1 MMIPKPTR
9 ARKTVTKRIGSI
21 RGRAKPSTA
30 RALSDPL
37 GRVAAKGGG
46 RGQGCG
52 AARARVRRMR
62 VSHREVVRQVRGVRR
77 VRVGFPR
84 GAAAAAP
91 PLRGGGPPPRGP
103 PRGAPPPPP
112 PPPNR
117 IAAPPRAPA

>member
-9 ARKTVTKRIGSI
+9 SRKTVTKRIGSI

-52 AARARVRRMR
+52 AARARGRRMGG
-62 VSHREVVRQVRGVRR
+62 SHREVGRQVRGGGR
-77 VRVGFPR
+77 VRGGFPGGGA
-84 GAAAAAP
+84 GAARR
-91 PLRGGGPPPRGP
+91 LGGGGPPSD
-103 PRGAPPPPP
+103 
-112 PPPNR
+112 
-117 IAAPPRAPA
+117 